1 MKKKLTAAA
10 VLMAMALVGQNAYA
24 KSLEDVL
31 KEKGVITEED
41 YKEVT
46 KVKAFDYKLGKGF
59 TFTSQDER
67 FQLSLGG
74 RLQARYSFFDKDNAN
89 SSVQDVSEWRIR
101 RMKMWMSGH
110 AYTKDLTYKMQVNFV
125 DGGSSKLLEDA
136 YLNYSFLKEAQILVG
151 QDKVPFARQEL
162 TSSGAQQFVDRSNAT
177 DTFKP
182 GRDIGAMFHGKA
194 LDSLVAYN
202 LGWYGGVGQ
211 STLRSSNNNAFAA
224 RIAVNPLGDMPY
236 SEADLDHS
244 KKPLVSFGANYF
256 MDTLKATRGA
266 TSTSLETN
274 NLSFAGSSGW
284 LGRSANLNRFTTTE
298 KIDTDNLGFDAA
310 FKWMGFSAQSEYF
323 WGQATGQD
331 SDAKLR
337 AHGYYA
343 QAGYFI
349 IPKHLETAIRYSYV
363 DPNRDVAN
371 DLQSEIQG
379 AVSYYFSK
387 HNLKI
392 QGDVSNIHKQNGANK
407 PTDDMQYRLQ
417 AQIIF

>member
-1 MKKKLTAAA
+1 VRA
-10 VLMAMALVGQNAYA
+10 
-24 KSLEDVL
+24 
-31 KEKGVITEED
+31 
-41 YKEVT
+41 
-46 KVKAFDYKLGKGF
+46 
-59 TFTSQDER
+59 
-67 FQLSLGG
+67 
-74 RLQARYSFFDKDNAN
+74 
-89 SSVQDVSEWRIR
+89 
-101 RMKMWMSGH
+101 
-110 AYTKDLTYKMQVNFV
+110 
-125 DGGSSKLLEDA
+125 
-136 YLNYSFLKEAQILVG
+136 
-151 QDKVPFARQEL
+151 
-162 TSSGAQQFVDRSNAT
+162 
-177 DTFKP
+177 
-182 GRDIGAMFHGKA
+182 
-194 LDSLVAYN
+194 
-202 LGWYGGVGQ
+202 
-211 STLRSSNNNAFAA
+211 SNNNAFAA

-256 MDTLKATRGA
+256 MDTLKATRTA
-266 TSTSLETN
+266 STALETN

-323 WGQATGQD
+323 LGQATGQD
-331 SDAKLR
+331 TDAKLR

-392 QGDVSNIHKQNGANK
+392 QGDVSNIHKQDGASK
-407 PTDDMQYRLQ
+407 PTDDMQFRLQ